1 MKIKNIIFKA
11 STKSMV
17 VFCAL
22 ALVFLAGCK
31 KDFQVPAHSSIEAD
45 VLWDDPGSVQYHL
58 NGTYAILMPDY
69 PYEIAAY
76 LQEYASDE
84 NIGSATDGTLKAIM
98 GIGTVL
104 TSNDVKIIGT
114 KYQGSTKGDNKYF
127 DIARCND
134 GIGHMPT
141 STIDIAIRKKYA
153 GQYYMLRAMAYFDL
167 VRLYGGVP
175 LILKTQSP
183 SNYETVPRSNAKTCF
198 TQIVKDLDSAIVNLD
213 GVTYADA
220 TERGKLTKLAAVCYK
235 AKVLLYWASP
245 QFNPVNDGVHTYDA
259 TRWTDALTANKAAY
273 DLCQSSGVSLMPDY
287 STIFQTEGSTANK
300 EAIIVRS
307 YSTLIEKRGNNVE
320 AKVRPPSATFTGG
333 TGSDYYVA
341 TQRMLDAYNMA
352 DGTPI
357 SQAGATYDSF
367 MFWKS
372 RDPRFAQ
379 TIAYNGSNW
388 KLNGIAARK
397 QWTYASEIEGSNK
410 PFYCKRFSAP
420 DLAAASVAI
429 VGDKGGNGFD
439 WIELRY
445 AEVLLNY
452 AECLT
457 NAPASD
463 LTTAK
468 NMVRL
473 IRQRAK
479 VLIGTKDYGLD
490 YATNTPTMNDLIANE
505 RMVEFAFEGKRGW
518 DLRRTR
524 KFHELSGF
532 LTVTGEVINPTGGT
546 TVVNAKKA
554 ELETADVN
562 GIRGRDKM
570 NMDVAATYLNYF
582 SRTAV
587 YGNNTQG
594 ISIAASQC
602 YFYGL
607 PSSFLLSS
615 PLLDQT
621 LGWDNGT
628 FDPLK

>member
-1 MKIKNIIFKA
+1 MKTKNKIFKT
-11 STKSMV
+11 SVKSMA
-17 VFCAL
+17 VFCAI

-31 KDFQVPAHSSIEAD
+31 KDFQVPAHSSIDAE
-45 VLWDDPGSVQYHL
+45 VLWNDEGSVQYHL
-58 NGTYAILMPDY
+58 NGTYQVIMPDY
-69 PYEIAAY
+69 PYEVAAY
-76 LQEYASDE
+76 LQEFASDE

-98 GIGTVL
+98 GIGAVL
-104 TSNDVKIIGT
+104 TSNDVKIIGS
-114 KYQGSTKGDNKYF
+114 KYQGSNKGDNRYF
-127 DIARCND
+127 DLARCNA
-134 GIGHMPT
+134 GIDQLSSSTMPLAT
-141 STIDIAIRKKYA
+141 RKKLI
-153 GQYYMLRAMAYFDL
+153 GQYYMLRAMGYFDL

-183 SNYETVPRSNAKTCF
+183 SNYETVPRSNAKACF
-198 TQIVKDLDSAIVNLD
+198 AQIVKDLDSAAVNLN
-213 GVTYADA
+213 GVTFADA
-220 TERGKLTKLAAVCYK
+220 TERGKLTRLAAVCYK

-245 QFNPVNDGVHTYDA
+245 QFNPVNDGVHIYDP
-259 TRWTDALTANKAAY
+259 TRWNDALAASKVAY

-287 STIFQTEGSTANK
+287 STIFQTEGTGNT
-300 EAIIVRS
+300 EAIIIRS
-307 YSTLIEKRGNNVE
+307 YSTLLEKRGNNVE
-320 AKVRPPSATFTGG
+320 SKVRPGSATFTGG
-333 TGSDYYVA
+333 SASDYYVA
-341 TQRMLDAYNMA
+341 TQRMLDAYPMA
-352 DGTPI
+352 DGTPL

-367 MFWKS
+367 MFWKN

-397 QWTYASEIEGSNK
+397 QWTYSGEIEGSTK

-420 DLAAASVAI
+420 DLPAASVAI
-429 VGDKGGNGFD
+429 TADKGGNGFD

-452 AECLT
+452 AECLNET
-457 NAPASD
+457 GDLAS
-463 LTTAK
+463 AK

-479 VLIGTKDYGLD
+479 VLVGTKDYGLD
-490 YATNTPTMNDLIANE
+490 YATDKATMRDLIANE

-532 LTVTGEVINPTGGT
+532 LSVTGEVISP
-546 TVVNAKKA
+546 VNTATKKS
-554 ELETADVN
+554 ELETLDAN
-562 GIRGRDKM
+562 GIRGRDKL

-594 ISIAASQC
+594 ISIASSQC

>member
-1 MKIKNIIFKA
+1 MKTKNIIYKA
-11 STKSMV
+11 ATKTTV

-31 KDFQVPAHSSIEAD
+31 KDFQVPAHSSIDAA
-45 VLWDDPGSVQYHL
+45 VLWNDEGSVQYHL
-58 NGTYAILMPDY
+58 NGTYQVIMPDY
-69 PYEIAAY
+69 PYEVAAL
-76 LQEYASDE
+76 LQEFASDE

-104 TSNDVKIIGT
+104 TSNDVKIIGS
-114 KYQGSTKGDNKYF
+114 KYQGSNKGDNRYF

-134 GIGHMPT
+134 GIGNLPT
-141 STIDIAIRKKYA
+141 STMPAATQKKLI

-175 LILKTQSP
+175 LILRTQSP
-183 SNYETVPRSNAKTCF
+183 SNFETVPRSNAQACF
-198 TQIVKDLDSAIVNLD
+198 TQIVKDLDSAAVNLN

-220 TERGKLTKLAAVCYK
+220 SERGKLTKLAAVCYK

-245 QFNPVNDGVHTYDA
+245 QFNPVGDPAHPYKDE
-259 TRWTDALTANKAAY
+259 RWADALVANKAAY
-273 DLCQSSGVSLMPDY
+273 DLCQTSGISLMPDY
-287 STIFQTEGSTANK
+287 STIFQTEGTGNT
-300 EAIIVRS
+300 EAIMVRS
-307 YSTLIEKRGNNVE
+307 YSTSIEKRGNNVE
-320 AKVRPPSATFTGG
+320 SKVRPAGATFTGG

-341 TQRMLDAYNMA
+341 TQRMLDAYTMA

-357 SQAGATYDSF
+357 SQAGAAYDSF
-367 MFWKS
+367 MYWKN

-388 KLNGIAARK
+388 KLNGTAARK
-397 QWTYASEIEGSNK
+397 QWTYNGEIEGSTK
-410 PFYCKRFSAP
+410 PFYCKRFSDP
-420 DLAAASVAI
+420 NLAAASVAI
-429 VGDKGGNGFD
+429 VADKGGNGFD

-452 AECLT
+452 AECLNET
-457 NAPASD
+457 GD
-463 LTTAK
+463 LVTAK

-490 YATNTPTMNDLIANE
+490 YATDKASMRTLIANE

-532 LTVTGEVINPTGGT
+532 LTVAGESISTVPNVPATPT
-546 TVVNAKKA
+546 KKDQ
-554 ELETADVN
+554 LETLDAN
-562 GIRGRDKM
+562 GIRGRDKIDM
-570 NMDVAATYLNYF
+570 SIATTYINYF
-582 SRTAV
+582 TRNLI
-587 YGNNTQG
+587 YGNNTQA
-594 ISIAASQC
+594 ISISASQC

-607 PSSFLLSS
+607 PNSFLLSS